1 MRVWLAIGLCLW
13 FSQAS
18 FGQLKKKPNE
28 AGGFA
33 GGVGFELVDVVG
45 KLDSMMGNNLKI
57 ISDGNI
63 ETIAVL
69 DPRSTIKFTGQAKSS
84 WLPSG
89 MLVRFS
95 ARFDGAGKPEA
106 PIKTL
111 DAFQMAT
118 RGRMTAD
125 EMRDQTPGMYPEGSS
140 IGTATKSLF
149 NDKKTDKKSEKK
161 STKKT
166 DSAADKKSSAKKRGS
181 KDTEF
186 DGGTPQAYRVV
197 GHVMQVEGNKLLLRA
212 GTQQLT
218 VDIDPAATIN
228 VNLPHAM
235 AALPGDSITL
245 KGLRNPRDPKFV
257 QAEVIDIKA
266 AKLLGLDGGQAPKSG
281 RGSARTVKA
290 TDKGTKKG
298 ADAASG
304 KGKADTKSKK

>member
-13 FSQAS
+13 FSQAT

-33 GGVGFELVDVVG
+33 GGVGFELVDVAG
-45 KLDSMMGNNLKI
+45 KLDSMMGANLKI

-69 DPRSTIKFTGQAKSS
+69 DPRSTIKFIGQAKST
-84 WLPSG
+84 WLPPG

-95 ARFDGAGKPEA
+95 ARFDGSGKPET

-111 DAFQMAT
+111 DAFQMNT
-118 RGRMTAD
+118 RGRLTPD
-125 EMRDQTPGMYPEGSS
+125 EMRDQTPNMYPEGTS
-140 IGTATKSLF
+140 IGTATKGLF
-149 NDKKTDKKSEKK
+149 NDKKTDKRPEKK

-166 DSAADKKSSAKKRGS
+166 DNVAEKKSSVKKRGS
-181 KDTEF
+181 KDT
-186 DGGTPQAYRVV
+186 DLDVGTPQAFRVV
-197 GHVMQVEGNKLLLRA
+197 GQVMQVEGNKLFLRA
-212 GTQQLT
+212 GTHQLT

-235 AALPGDSITL
+235 AALPGDSVTL

-281 RGSARTVKA
+281 RGSARTTKA

-298 ADAASG
+298 TDQANN
-304 KGKADTKSKK
+304 KGKTDTKSKK